1 MSRMKQY
8 LMEDEMDSERNPS
21 GEMQEDEQAEADKTD
36 AEKCKNIQGKDIT
49 AETEQKAG
57 EKIVRDT
64 EIMDASYQSKKLP
77 CLKKRCKRK
86 KAYSDRR
93 TKWSRRQIV
102 LRIFLILLCCLAA
115 VVVFLFIFRAGGSRQ
130 LKRAASMS
138 GAITAPEQA
147 ETDDNG
153 KTVTYQG
160 KQWIY
165 NENMVAILC
174 IGVDTE
180 QFPAESQD
188 RYQNGGFADTLFLLA
203 VDTKKGN
210 GVLLPISRYTMGMVD
225 TYQSDGSYGGQEEMQ
240 LAYAYAYGDG
250 GKESCEN
257 TAKAVSRFLYGIP
270 ISGYAAL
277 DMSGVAPLN
286 DAVGGVT
293 LDINEDL
300 TDADPA
306 FFQGNTL
313 TLSGEQAL
321 RFVRYRISEGE
332 ELETDN
338 NAPRMQRQEQF
349 LQAFAKQFFQQIRK
363 EPGLPLTCYQLLKK
377 YMVTDIT
384 PSETLY
390 LSTLLADHGDE
401 ISVVSLPGTAQK
413 GEYTEVY
420 VDRERLYEILL
431 DVFYTKK

>member
-8 LMEDEMDSERNPS
+8 LMEDEMDSER
-21 GEMQEDEQAEADKTD
+21 K
-36 AEKCKNIQGKDIT
+36 KCQRKSKYLNGK
-49 AETEQKAG
+49 
-57 EKIVRDT
+57 
-64 EIMDASYQSKKLP
+64 
-77 CLKKRCKRK
+77 
-86 KAYSDRR
+86 
-93 TKWSRRQIV
+93 TKWIRRQIL
-102 LRIFLILLCCLAA
+102 LRIALILLCCLAA
-115 VVVFLFIFRAGGSRQ
+115 VIVFLFFFRTGGGRQ
-130 LKRAASMS
+130 LKRPAFVS
-138 GAITAPEQA
+138 GEITAPEQA
-147 ETDDNG
+147 ETENDG
-153 KTVTYQG
+153 KTVNYLG
-160 KQWIY
+160 KQWVY

-180 QFPAESQD
+180 QFPAESQASD
-188 RYQNGGFADTLFLLA
+188 EQTSQEYIGSNQISDEQTERQKNRSQGSYQNGGFADTLFLIA

-210 GVLLPISRYTMGMVD
+210 GVLLPISRYTMGMLD
-225 TYQSDGSYGGQEEMQ
+225 TYQNDGSYGGQEEMQ

-293 LDINEDL
+293 LDISEDL

-363 EPGLPLTCYQLLKK
+363 EPGLPLTCYQLLKE

-390 LSTLLADHGDE
+390 LSTLLADHGNE
-401 ISVVSLPGTAQK
+401 ISVVSLPGTVQK

-431 DVFYTKK
+431 DVFYTEK

>member
-1 MSRMKQY
+1 M
-8 LMEDEMDSERNPS
+8 
-21 GEMQEDEQAEADKTD
+21 
-36 AEKCKNIQGKDIT
+36 AEKQKPGKLPKWRICRYVVFNCGRHEKRQWCIT
-49 AETEQKAG
+49 A
-57 EKIVRDT
+57 DF
-64 EIMDASYQSKKLP
+64 EIYH
-77 CLKKRCKRK
+77 
-86 KAYSDRR
+86 
-93 TKWSRRQIV
+93 
-102 LRIFLILLCCLAA
+102 
-115 VVVFLFIFRAGGSRQ
+115 
-130 LKRAASMS
+130 
-138 GAITAPEQA
+138 
-147 ETDDNG
+147 
-153 KTVTYQG
+153 
-160 KQWIY
+160 
-165 NENMVAILC
+165 
-174 IGVDTE
+174 
-180 QFPAESQD
+180 
-188 RYQNGGFADTLFLLA
+188 
-203 VDTKKGN
+203 
-210 GVLLPISRYTMGMVD
+210 
-225 TYQSDGSYGGQEEMQ
+225 
-240 LAYAYAYGDG
+240 GDG

-257 TAKAVSRFLYGIP
+257 TTKAVSRFLYGIP

-277 DMSGVAPLN
+277 DMSGVASLN

-293 LDINEDL
+293 LDISEDL

-363 EPGLPLTCYQLLKK
+363 EPGLPLTCYQLLKE

-390 LSTLLADHGDE
+390 LSTLLADHGNE
-401 ISVVSLPGTAQK
+401 ISVVSLPGTVQK

-431 DVFYTKK
+431 DVFYTEK

>member
-1 MSRMKQY
+1 MKQY
-8 LMEDEMDSERNPS
+8 LMEDEMDSER
-21 GEMQEDEQAEADKTD
+21 K
-36 AEKCKNIQGKDIT
+36 KCQRKSKYLNGK
-49 AETEQKAG
+49 
-57 EKIVRDT
+57 
-64 EIMDASYQSKKLP
+64 
-77 CLKKRCKRK
+77 
-86 KAYSDRR
+86 
-93 TKWSRRQIV
+93 TKWIRRQIL
-102 LRIFLILLCCLAA
+102 LRIALILLCCLAA
-115 VVVFLFIFRAGGSRQ
+115 VIVFLFFFRTGGGRQ
-130 LKRAASMS
+130 LKRAASMT
-138 GAITAPEQA
+138 GEITAPEQA
-147 ETDDNG
+147 ETENDG
-153 KTVTYQG
+153 KTVNYLG
-160 KQWIY
+160 KQWVY

-180 QFPAESQD
+180 QFPAESQASD
-188 RYQNGGFADTLFLLA
+188 EQTLQEYIGSNQISDEQTERQKNRSQGSYQNGGFADTLFLLA
-203 VDTKKGN
+203 VDTNKGN
-210 GVLLPISRYTMGMVD
+210 GVLLPISRYTMGIVD

-277 DMSGVAPLN
+277 DMSGIAPLN

-293 LDINEDL
+293 LDISEDL

-313 TLSGEQAL
+313 TLSGEQAM

-332 ELETDN
+332 KLETDN

-363 EPGLPLTCYQLLKK
+363 EPGLPLTCYQLLKE

-390 LSTLLADHGDE
+390 LSTLLADHGNE
-401 ISVVSLPGTAQK
+401 ISVVSLPGTVQK

-431 DVFYTKK
+431 DVFYTEK

>member
-1 MSRMKQY
+1 MKQY

>member
-8 LMEDEMDSERNPS
+8 LMEDEMDSER
-21 GEMQEDEQAEADKTD
+21 K
-36 AEKCKNIQGKDIT
+36 KCQRKSKYLNGK
-49 AETEQKAG
+49 
-57 EKIVRDT
+57 
-64 EIMDASYQSKKLP
+64 
-77 CLKKRCKRK
+77 
-86 KAYSDRR
+86 
-93 TKWSRRQIV
+93 TKWIRRQIL
-102 LRIFLILLCCLAA
+102 LRIALILLCCLAA
-115 VVVFLFIFRAGGSRQ
+115 VIVFLFFFRTGGGRQ
-130 LKRAASMS
+130 LKRAASMT
-138 GAITAPEQA
+138 GEITAPEQA
-147 ETDDNG
+147 ETENDG
-153 KTVTYQG
+153 KTVNYLG
-160 KQWIY
+160 KQWVY

-180 QFPAESQD
+180 QFLAESQASD
-188 RYQNGGFADTLFLLA
+188 EQTSQEYIGSNQISDEQTERQKNRSQGSYQNGGFADTLFLIA

-210 GVLLPISRYTMGMVD
+210 GVLLPISRYTMGMLD
-225 TYQSDGSYGGQEEMQ
+225 TYQNDGSYGGQEEMQ

-257 TAKAVSRFLYGIP
+257 TEKAVSRFLYGIP

-293 LDINEDL
+293 LDISEDL

-349 LQAFAKQFFQQIRK
+349 LQAFVKQFFQQIRK
-363 EPGLPLTCYQLLKK
+363 EPGLPLTCYQLLKE

-390 LSTLLADHGDE
+390 LSTLLADHGNE
-401 ISVVSLPGTAQK
+401 ISVVSLPGTVQK

-431 DVFYTKK
+431 DVFYTEK

>member
-8 LMEDEMDSERNPS
+8 LMEDEMDSER
-21 GEMQEDEQAEADKTD
+21 K
-36 AEKCKNIQGKDIT
+36 KCQRKSKYLNGK
-49 AETEQKAG
+49 
-57 EKIVRDT
+57 
-64 EIMDASYQSKKLP
+64 
-77 CLKKRCKRK
+77 
-86 KAYSDRR
+86 
-93 TKWSRRQIV
+93 TKWIRRQIL
-102 LRIFLILLCCLAA
+102 LRIALILLCCLAA
-115 VVVFLFIFRAGGSRQ
+115 VIVFLFFFRTGGGRQ
-130 LKRAASMS
+130 LKRAASMT
-138 GAITAPEQA
+138 GEITAPEQA
-147 ETDDNG
+147 ETENDG
-153 KTVTYQG
+153 KTVNYLG
-160 KQWIY
+160 KQWVY

-180 QFPAESQD
+180 QFPAESQASD
-188 RYQNGGFADTLFLLA
+188 EQTSQEYIGSNQISDEQTERQKNRSQGSYQNGGFADTLFLIA
-203 VDTKKGN
+203 VDTKEGN
-210 GVLLPISRYTMGMVD
+210 GVLLPISRYTMGMLD
-225 TYQSDGSYGGQEEMQ
+225 TYQNDGSYGGQEEMQ

-277 DMSGVAPLN
+277 DMSGIAPLN

-293 LDINEDL
+293 LDISEDL

-332 ELETDN
+332 KLETDN

-363 EPGLPLTCYQLLKK
+363 EPGLPLTCYQLLKE

-390 LSTLLADHGDE
+390 LSTLLADHGNE
-401 ISVVSLPGTAQK
+401 ISVVSLPGTVQK

-431 DVFYTKK
+431 DVFYTEK

>member
-8 LMEDEMDSERNPS
+8 LMEDEMDSER
-21 GEMQEDEQAEADKTD
+21 K
-36 AEKCKNIQGKDIT
+36 KCQRKSKYLNGK
-49 AETEQKAG
+49 
-57 EKIVRDT
+57 
-64 EIMDASYQSKKLP
+64 
-77 CLKKRCKRK
+77 
-86 KAYSDRR
+86 
-93 TKWSRRQIV
+93 TKWIRRQIL
-102 LRIFLILLCCLAA
+102 LRIALILLCCLAA
-115 VVVFLFIFRAGGSRQ
+115 VIVFLFFFRTGGGRQ
-130 LKRAASMS
+130 LKRAASMT
-138 GAITAPEQA
+138 GEITAPEQA
-147 ETDDNG
+147 ETENDG
-153 KTVTYQG
+153 KTVNYLG
-160 KQWIY
+160 KQWVY

-180 QFPAESQD
+180 QFPAESAESQASD
-188 RYQNGGFADTLFLLA
+188 EQTSQEYIGSNQISDEQTEWQKNRSQGSYQNGGFADTLFLIA

-210 GVLLPISRYTMGMVD
+210 GVLLPISRYTMGMLD
-225 TYQSDGSYGGQEEMQ
+225 TYQNDGSYGGQEEMQ

-293 LDINEDL
+293 LDISEDL

-332 ELETDN
+332 ELEIDN

-363 EPGLPLTCYQLLKK
+363 EPGLPLTCYQLLKE

-390 LSTLLADHGDE
+390 LSTLLADHGNE
-401 ISVVSLPGTAQK
+401 ISVVSLPGTVQK

-431 DVFYTKK
+431 DVFYTEK